1 MKVIST
7 LRTENKMV
15 EELIKNWS
23 ALDQEAKIEQQ
34 NINDSLIEKPV
45 KISDELFI
53 SNDIFYPYP
62 CD

>member
-1 MKVIST
+1 
-7 LRTENKMV
+7 MV

-23 ALDQEAKIEQQ
+23 ALNQEAKIEQQ
-34 NINDSLIEKPV
+34 KINDTLIEKPV
-45 KISDELFI
+45 KFSDELFI